1 MTESLFGNRLRS
13 LRLLKKLSQQELAD
27 QLNQLAVNQNP
38 NATSNISK
46 SMISRWENG
55 KTDPQMFY
63 VRLVTSFFGV
73 SPIEFM
79 NAPQNETDRMMS
91 DSLDK
96 KILTRVDEPKTHT
109 YPYIPAAIS
118 AGSLETV
125 DAITTE
131 NTITL
136 PDSVVGRYAGDKGM
150 RFMHINGESMNR
162 VIPNGSLIGVKTIDD
177 VSDLN
182 DADIVVFC
190 EETVDYSVKRFYN
203 NSAARIYT
211 FSPDS
216 TSSAFRPMVYRYED
230 ADGLQIIGR
239 VVVYVVTL

>member
-1 MTESLFGNRLRS
+1 MAESLFGNRLHS

-27 QLNQLAVNQNP
+27 QLNQLAVKQNP

-96 KILTRVDEPKTHT
+96 KMLTRIDEPKTHT
-109 YPYIPAAIS
+109 YPYIPADIS
-118 AGSLETV
+118 AGPLLSV
-125 DAITTE
+125 DAITATD
-131 NTITL
+131 TITL
-136 PDSVVGRYAGDKGM
+136 PDVVVGKYAGRSNL
-150 RFMHINGESMNR
+150 RFMHVNGDSMDR
-162 VIPNGSLIGVKTIDD
+162 VIPDGSLIGLEALDD
-177 VSDLN
+177 ITELRGGN
-182 DADIVVFC
+182 IVVFS
-190 EETVDYSVKRFYN
+190 EDDVDYSVKRFS
-203 NSAARIYT
+203 NSEKSQSYI
-211 FSPDS
+211 FSPVSNND
-216 TSSAFRPMVYRYED
+216 AYEPIVYRYED
-230 ADGLQIIGR
+230 AESLRIIGR
-239 VVVYVVTL
+239 VVLYVVNL

>member
-1 MTESLFGNRLRS
+1 MAESLFGNRLHS

-27 QLNQLAVNQNP
+27 QLNKLAVKQNP

-96 KILTRVDEPKTHT
+96 KMLTRIDEPKTHT
-109 YPYIPAAIS
+109 YPYIPADIA
-118 AGSLETV
+118 AGPLQTV
-125 DAITTE
+125 DAITSTD
-131 NTITL
+131 TITL
-136 PDSVVGRYAGDKGM
+136 PDVMVGKYAGRNDLK
-150 RFMHINGESMNR
+150 FMHVNGDSMDR
-162 VIPNGSLIGVKTIDD
+162 LIPDGSLIGVEELDD
-177 VSDLN
+177 ITDLRKN
-182 DADIVVFC
+182 DIVVFC
-190 EETVDYSVKRFYN
+190 DDDVDYSVKRFSN
-203 NSAARIYT
+203 NSKSQSYI
-211 FSPDS
+211 FSPVSNND
-216 TSSAFRPMVYRYED
+216 TYEPIVYRYED
-230 ADGLQIIGR
+230 AGNLKIVGR
-239 VVVYVVTL
+239 VVLYVVNL